1 MPACLS
7 ILVVEDDRLLL
18 EEFERMV
25 NADPGLRWFGG
36 AGSLAE
42 ARGLLAHGRPDV
54 AVIDLGLPD
63 GDGSELIAEL
73 VRQEPVVA
81 VLVATV
87 FGDEAHVIR
96 AIEAGARGYL
106 LKDSPPAEFV
116 RAITLVH
123 QGGAPLSPHIAKH
136 LLARFIPVATHIP
149 AHEPEALTGREVDIL
164 TRIAQGFTV
173 GETAEHLHISAHT
186 AATHIKNIY
195 SKLAVSNRVQAV
207 NQARLRGLIR

>member
-1 MPACLS
+1 MSTPLS
-7 ILVVEDDRLLL
+7 ILVVEDDAPLR
-18 EEFERMV
+18 EELQRMV
-25 NADPGLRWFGG
+25 LSEPGLCWFGG
-36 AGSLAE
+36 AGSLAQ
-42 ARGLLAHGRPDV
+42 ARQLLVDAKPDV

-73 VRQEPVVA
+73 ASQEPPVFA
-81 VLVATV
+81 LVATV

-96 AIEAGARGYL
+96 AIESGARGYL
-106 LKDSPPAEFV
+106 LKDSTPAEFA
-116 RAITLVH
+116 RAINLVH

-136 LLARFIPVATHIP
+136 LLARLAPPTPRPPVN
-149 AHEPEALTGREVDIL
+149 EPDALTEREIDIL

-195 SKLAVSNRVQAV
+195 SKMAVSNRVQAV

>member
-1 MPACLS
+1 MLR
-7 ILVVEDDRLLL
+7 D
-18 EEFERMV
+18 EFERMV
-25 NADPGLRWFGG
+25 RAEPGLCWFGG
-36 AGSLAE
+36 AGSLQQ
-42 ARGLLAHGRPDV
+42 ARLLLAKGRPDV

-73 VRQEPVVA
+73 AHGKPAVA
-81 VLVATV
+81 TLVATV

-106 LKDSPPAEFV
+106 LKDSPAAEFT
-116 RAITLVH
+116 RAITLVY

-136 LLARFIPVATHIP
+136 LLARLAPP
-149 AHEPEALTGREVDIL
+149 AALVSQAQPEQLTGREADIL
-164 TRIAQGFTV
+164 SRIAQGFTV
-173 GETAEHLHISAHT
+173 TETAEHLHISVHT